1 MIASEVTQ
9 AAQQNTLGTILQTL
23 YSLAFVIYLVYAQ
36 RIQTMTMLRQVEI
49 AMNKVKAV
57 SIKGRDTAIEA
68 INEIGKPE
76 RDPTP
81 QVDRFMEYFLI
92 EPINMDPAG
101 VVEKLG
107 KILDVREFT
116 FEKEVQKMA
125 PNATEAEQHN
135 IENLLEVALTLNSIY
150 KVIRHYYLLGK
161 KTMNIYTIMQVQ
173 MVLPQIEELVAAYTP
188 ALQAFREGIPIGDSV
203 GPIVA
208 AKLMHGCETKEI
220 AKGMVMGEASYMG
233 RRLLVTKALGPGGNV
248 GKPGDA
254 IINMLN
260 ENEGK
265 VTMLIT
271 VDAAGKLEGEE
282 AGEVAEGVGAAIGG
296 PGVEKYKIEKAA
308 IEHGVPMYAVAI
320 KQGMEHVVAPLTE
333 PLFNATDSAL
343 ESVKKLITDYSVE
356 GDTVII
362 AGIGNTIGV
371 AQ

>member
-1 MIASEVTQ
+1 M
-9 AAQQNTLGTILQTL
+9 
-23 YSLAFVIYLVYAQ
+23 
-36 RIQTMTMLRQVEI
+36 
-49 AMNKVKAV
+49 
-57 SIKGRDTAIEA
+57 
-68 INEIGKPE
+68 
-76 RDPTP
+76 
-81 QVDRFMEYFLI
+81 
-92 EPINMDPAG
+92 
-101 VVEKLG
+101 
-107 KILDVREFT
+107 
-116 FEKEVQKMA
+116 
-125 PNATEAEQHN
+125 
-135 IENLLEVALTLNSIY
+135 
-150 KVIRHYYLLGK
+150 
-161 KTMNIYTIMQVQ
+161 
-173 MVLPQIEELVAAYTP
+173 
-188 ALQAFREGIPIGDSV
+188 
-203 GPIVA
+203 
-208 AKLMHGCETKEI
+208 
-220 AKGMVMGEASYMG
+220 
-233 RRLLVTKALGPGGNV
+233 LVTKALGPGGNV

>member
-1 MIASEVTQ
+1 MIATNVSQ

-23 YSLAFVIYLVYAQ
+23 YSLVFIVYLFYAQ
-36 RIQTMTMLRQVEI
+36 RIQTMTMLRKVE
-49 AMNKVKAV
+49 ATMNKVKAV
-57 SIKGRDTAIEA
+57 SLRGRDTAIEA
-68 INEIGKPE
+68 IKEIGRPE

-81 QVDRFMEYFLI
+81 TVDRFMNHFLI

-101 VVEKLG
+101 VVEKFG

-116 FEKEVQKMA
+116 FEKEVQIMA

-135 IENLLEVALTLNSIY
+135 IENLLEVSLSLNSLY
-150 KVIRHYYLLGK
+150 KIIRHYYLLGK
-161 KTMNIYTIMQVQ
+161 KTKNIYSVMQVQ
-173 MVLPQIEELVAAYTP
+173 MILPQIEELVKAYTP
-188 ALQAFREGIPIGDSV
+188 ALQAFRDGVPIGDGV
-203 GPIVA
+203 GALVA
-208 AKLMHGCETKEI
+208 AKLMHGSEVKEV
-220 AKGMVMGEASYMG
+220 AKGMVMGEVSYEG
-233 RRLLVTKALGPGGNV
+233 RRVLVTKAHGPGGNV

-254 IINMLN
+254 ITKMLD
-260 ENEGK
+260 ENKGK

-271 VDAAGKLEGEE
+271 VDAEGKLEGEE
-282 AGEVAEGVGAAIGG
+282 VGGVAEGVGAAIGG

-320 KQGMEHVVAPLTE
+320 KQGMEHVVAPLVE
-333 PLFNATDSAL
+333 PLFNATDKAL
-343 ESVKKLITDYSVE
+343 DSVKKLILDYSEE

>member
-208 AKLMHGCETKEI
+208 AKLMHGCET
-220 AKGMVMGEASYMG
+220 
-233 RRLLVTKALGPGGNV
+233 
-248 GKPGDA
+248 
-254 IINMLN
+254 
-260 ENEGK
+260 
-265 VTMLIT
+265 
-271 VDAAGKLEGEE
+271 
-282 AGEVAEGVGAAIGG
+282 
-296 PGVEKYKIEKAA
+296 
-308 IEHGVPMYAVAI
+308 
-320 KQGMEHVVAPLTE
+320 
-333 PLFNATDSAL
+333 
-343 ESVKKLITDYSVE
+343 
-356 GDTVII
+356 
-362 AGIGNTIGV
+362 
-371 AQ
+371 